1 MGAGAG
7 YKITTKDIYVEG
19 QVTSAKIIGKDYLGD
34 PLILCDCDMRGK
46 AGSLRA
52 SSYMY
57 STEEIEDV
65 DFVVTKA
72 LISVN
77 GDEEAEEIVNDNK
90 ELAEIIKDDLER
102 GSIEFVYDGGYVHS
116 AWDGTICSV
125 EDSIKNSKRTDYN
138 FYMID
143 DAYYVAAVDATV
155 TDKKII
161 DYVDKAVQGENFEE
175 QYVVYDE
182 DSNIVDEYDKKE
194 DAIEECKKH
203 GVGSYVE
210 KVQYYYDS
218 NGDFDLDTFDTR
230 HEVVYEKEEADE
242 SLTES
247 ADNDISSAVNGK
259 VIDFGDNGYYYVNY
273 DGYTL
278 QAGSATNNGFM
289 VEYEIDYDHDKSID
303 ANLND
308 LYDKIIEEHPE
319 YVTESVNGKYCTVER
334 FNEKLNEDLE
344 DGLRVREWYVS
355 AFPNDELGWEINAD
369 ATFDGVQKA
378 IDEGADVYAL
388 LEVNDSLI
396 RERVFDKL
404 SDITGVPYDDIFE
417 KWVNGSDESKKRARD
432 ELIAFDN

>member
-65 DFVVTKA
+65 EFVVTKA

-90 ELAEIIKDDLER
+90 ELAEIIKYDLER
-102 GSIEFVYDGGYVHS
+102 GSIDFIYGGGYVHS
-116 AWDGTICSV
+116 EWDGTICSV

-143 DAYYVAAVDATV
+143 DAYAVAAVDATV
-155 TDKKII
+155 TDEKII

-182 DSNIVDEYDKKE
+182 DSNVVDEYDKKE

-203 GVGSYVE
+203 GVGSYVD

-218 NGDFDLDTFDTR
+218 NGDFDLDNFDTD
-230 HEVVYEKEEADE
+230 HEVVYEKEEANE

-247 ADNDISSAVNGK
+247 ADSDIASAVNGK

-319 YVTESVNGKYCTVER
+319 YVTESVNEKYCTAER

-417 KWVNGSDESKKRARD
+417 KWVNGSDESKKKARD

>member
-1 MGAGAG
+1 M
-7 YKITTKDIYVEG
+7 I
-19 QVTSAKIIGKDYLGD
+19 
-34 PLILCDCDMRGK
+34 
-46 AGSLRA
+46 
-52 SSYMY
+52 
-57 STEEIEDV
+57 
-65 DFVVTKA
+65 
-72 LISVN
+72 
-77 GDEEAEEIVNDNK
+77 
-90 ELAEIIKDDLER
+90 
-102 GSIEFVYDGGYVHS
+102 VHS
-116 AWDGTICSV
+116 EWDGTICSV
-125 EDSIKNSKRTDYN
+125 EDGIKSIGKESSTQGW
-138 FYMID
+138 
-143 DAYYVAAVDATV
+143 YVDNAHEGLVAVDATV
-155 TDKKII
+155 TDEKII
-161 DYVDKAVQGENFEE
+161 NYVDKAVQGENFEE

-182 DSNIVDEYDKKE
+182 DSNIVDEYDKEE

-203 GVGSYVE
+203 GVGSYVD

-218 NGDFDLDTFDTR
+218 NGDFDLDNFDTD

-247 ADNDISSAVNGK
+247 ADDDIASAVNGK

-303 ANLND
+303 VNLND

-319 YVTESVNGKYCTVER
+319 YVTESVNEKYCTAER

-344 DGLRVREWYVS
+344 DGLRVREWYVA

-378 IDEGADVYAL
+378 VDEGADVYAL

-417 KWVNGSDESKKRARD
+417 KWVNGSDESKKKARD

>member
-34 PLILCDCDMRGK
+34 PLILCDCDMKGN

-65 DFVVTKA
+65 EFVVTKA

-102 GSIEFVYDGGYVHS
+102 GSIDFIYGGGYVHS
-116 AWDGTICSV
+116 EWDGTICSV

-143 DAYYVAAVDATV
+143 DAYAVAAVDATV

-161 DYVDKAVQGENFEE
+161 DYVDKAVQGENFDETF
-175 QYVVYDE
+175 VVHHGEND
-182 DSNIVDEYDKKE
+182 NITYFDTEKESVDF
-194 DAIEECKKH
+194 CKKQD
-203 GVGSYVE
+203 VGSYVE
-210 KVQYYYDS
+210 KVKHYY
-218 NGDFDLDTFDTR
+218 NAEGEFDLDDFESER
-230 HEVVYEKEEADE
+230 EVIYEKEEADE

-247 ADNDISSAVNGK
+247 ADSDIASAVNGK

-319 YVTESVNGKYCTVER
+319 YVTESVNEKYCTAER

-344 DGLRVREWYVS
+344 DGLKVREWYVS

>member
-65 DFVVTKA
+65 EFVVTKA

-102 GSIEFVYDGGYVHS
+102 GSIEFIYGGGYVHS
-116 AWDGTICSV
+116 EWDGTICSV

-143 DAYYVAAVDATV
+143 DAYAVVAIDATV
-155 TDKKII
+155 TDEKII
-161 DYVDKAVQGENFEE
+161 NYVDKAVQGENFEE

-203 GVGSYVE
+203 GVGSYVD

-218 NGDFDLDTFDTR
+218 NGDFDLDNFDTD

-247 ADNDISSAVNGK
+247 ADDDIA
-259 VIDFGDNGYYYVNY
+259 
-273 DGYTL
+273 
-278 QAGSATNNGFM
+278 
-289 VEYEIDYDHDKSID
+289 
-303 ANLND
+303 
-308 LYDKIIEEHPE
+308 
-319 YVTESVNGKYCTVER
+319 ER

-344 DGLRVREWYVS
+344 DGLKVREWYMS

-417 KWVNGSDESKKRARD
+417 KWVNGSDESKKKARD

>member
-1 MGAGAG
+1 MGVGAG

-34 PLILCDCDMRGK
+34 PLILCDCDMKGK

-65 DFVVTKA
+65 EFVVTKA

-102 GSIEFVYDGGYVHS
+102 GSIDFIYGGGYVHS
-116 AWDGTICSV
+116 EWDGTICSV

-143 DAYYVAAVDATV
+143 DAYAVAAVDATV
-155 TDKKII
+155 TDDKII
-161 DYVDKAVQGENFEE
+161 NYVDKAVQGENFDTEF
-175 QYVVYDE
+175 VVYDE
-182 DSNIVDEYDKKE
+182 DDDIIDAYDTEE
-194 DAIEECKKH
+194 DAIEECQEH

-218 NGDFDLDTFDTR
+218 NGDFDLDDFDTK

-247 ADNDISSAVNGK
+247 ADSDIASAVNGK

-289 VEYEIDYDHDKSID
+289 VDYEIDYDHDKSID

-308 LYDKIIEEHPE
+308 LYDNIIEEHPE
-319 YVTESVNGKYCTVER
+319 YVTESVNEKYCTTER

-344 DGLRVREWYVS
+344 DGLKVREWYVS